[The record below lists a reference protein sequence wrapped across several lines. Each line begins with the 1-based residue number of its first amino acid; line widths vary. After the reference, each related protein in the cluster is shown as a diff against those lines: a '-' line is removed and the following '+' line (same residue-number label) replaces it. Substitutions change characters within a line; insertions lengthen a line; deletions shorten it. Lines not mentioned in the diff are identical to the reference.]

1 MRLKLIQSGWH
12 KKLIGSIKFNLK
24 HRLDDTIEQLV
35 ASDLEDYL
43 EYYNLLDELE
53 LYDNYDSLLNA
64 ITNNIVAWC
73 AENNELFYNTIIKYT
88 NFLEDCDEQSL
99 FLCSLLSGQI
109 FRFRLVGRRIL
120 NFKS

>member
-1 MRLKLIQSGWH
+1 MKVIFYRKDEVKIDLEWMAQ
-12 KKLIGSIKFNLK
+12 KLIGSIKFNLK

-88 NFLEDCDEQSL
+88 NFLEDCDE
-99 FLCSLLSGQI
+99 
-109 FRFRLVGRRIL
+109 
-120 NFKS
+120 